1 MKVMNMEALLRPP
14 DRLRLKRR
22 GLKRRGLKRRAVA
35 GILAVST
42 AIFGVPAT
50 GTARATASSASGP
63 ALAAAEARPTS
74 AQVAAVLTAATP
86 GMARTIVAIGGEDYE
101 AAVYDKVGHINFWKS
116 SGAKWA
122 EIGRSTYPR
131 LEPSPSPLGN
141 VIGRELGG
149 MADATFIATGV
160 FTGDSTG
167 SALAFGKGRR
177 GWGTVAWEPGNVLV
191 PTGAGSTDNN
201 TPGIYFDEQFS
212 GNELETT
219 SLNPYLTTAMNY
231 YPLTTYWSWD
241 ASASHFVDVRDTA
254 FTSSTPKWGKAL
266 KGTGPLLS
274 HCSKTP
280 LNGTYE
286 VMVQVGTPTSLPHA
300 GVGLPVSVHAIEPL
314 GVGKATCASQLL
326 PADSPIVVQGATK
339 AHSYIWI
346 TAPAWLLVVPNPGA
360 GPLTVQSAPVGTTPW
375 VVPPSLHIATIVS
388 DLGTAAPN
396 ANGGPEAPVDAF
408 CTFARGVIRDL
419 VVKGSL

>member
-1 MKVMNMEALLRPP
+1 MKVMNMEARLRPP

-22 GLKRRGLKRRAVA
+22 GLKRQAVA

-50 GTARATASSASGP
+50 GTARATASSTRGP

-101 AAVYDKVGHINFWKS
+101 AAVYDKVGHINFWKF

-122 EIGRSTYPR
+122 EIGWSTYPR

-141 VIGRELGG
+141 LIGRELGG

-266 KGTGPLLS
+266 TSILGP
-274 HCSKTP
+274 
-280 LNGTYE
+280 
-286 VMVQVGTPTSLPHA
+286 
-300 GVGLPVSVHAIEPL
+300 
-314 GVGKATCASQLL
+314 
-326 PADSPIVVQGATK
+326 PA
-339 AHSYIWI
+339 
-346 TAPAWLLVVPNPGA
+346 
-360 GPLTVQSAPVGTTPW
+360 
-375 VVPPSLHIATIVS
+375 
-388 DLGTAAPN
+388 
-396 ANGGPEAPVDAF
+396 GGPYVG
-408 CTFARGVIRDL
+408 C
-419 VVKGSL
+419 